1 MMNLSP
7 SGTYFDNN
15 LMKRKTSKKV
25 YSTKRGDLRSEEARR
40 LPKVKSLPPQ
50 QQIAEIRREKK
61 GRGGKDVTVIR
72 GLQLTPQDLK
82 MLGKLL
88 KKKCGSGGT
97 IKESTIE
104 IQGDHREQVAMLL
117 QKQGYKTKFT
127 GG

>member
-1 MMNLSP
+1 MTNLSP
-7 SGTYFDNN
+7 NDTYFDNN

-25 YSTKRGDLRSEEARR
+25 YSTKQGDLRSEEARR

-97 IKESTIE
+97 IKEGTIE